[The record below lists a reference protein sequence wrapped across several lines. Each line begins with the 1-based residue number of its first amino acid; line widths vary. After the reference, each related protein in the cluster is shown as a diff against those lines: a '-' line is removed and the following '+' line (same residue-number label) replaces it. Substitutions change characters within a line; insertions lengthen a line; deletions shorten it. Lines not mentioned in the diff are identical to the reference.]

1 MLIWDTEK
9 QTKEMMV
16 DHRLVILLEHLT
28 LCLYVEYGGAVVRT
42 PGLKS
47 QGCEFDSHW
56 GSTLATLGKL
66 LT

>member
-28 LCLYVEYGGAVVRT
+28 LCLYVECGGAVVRT
-42 PGLKS
+42 PGLES
-47 QGCEFDSHW
+47 HDCEFDSH
-56 GSTLATLGKL
+56 
-66 LT
+66 